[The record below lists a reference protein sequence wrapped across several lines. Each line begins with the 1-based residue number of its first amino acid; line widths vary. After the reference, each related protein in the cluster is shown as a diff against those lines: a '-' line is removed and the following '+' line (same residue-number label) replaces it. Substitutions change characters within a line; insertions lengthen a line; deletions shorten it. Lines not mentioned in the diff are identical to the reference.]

1 MNLSSRPTV
10 TNFIQPYFYQF
21 FNNSHGLNSY
31 RKLSKRSFNSIDASH
46 VSRRLSRTC
55 GAGAELLRSERELTT
70 KVEEQPWPQLV
81 RCASICCRVCGCV
94 FQED

>member
-46 VSRRLSRTC
+46 VSRRSIL
-55 GAGAELLRSERELTT
+55 AEILGRSTSNYYST
-70 KVEEQPWPQLV
+70 VY
-81 RCASICCRVCGCV
+81 
-94 FQED
+94 